1 MRPFFGLRQAM
12 YSLVLASQSPR
23 RRQLLEEAGYA
34 FTVHP
39 LSVSEKLNENMN
51 LHDALLSLSRDKV
64 QSFVTANKSMKGQ
77 MILALSA
84 DTVVVHENQVLGK
97 PRDAAQAKQFLQQL
111 SGKTHSVMTAF
122 CVYNFNT
129 STDVAAIEETKV
141 RFKNLSDDEIDQYI
155 LTGEP
160 FDKAG
165 AYGIQGLAGKFVLET
180 SGSWSNVVGL
190 PMERL
195 QKVLHEC
202 GWNVVRRAT

>member
-1 MRPFFGLRQAM
+1 M

-23 RRQLLEEAGYA
+23 RRQLLEEAGYV
-34 FTVHP
+34 FTAHP

-51 LHDALLSLSRDKV
+51 LHDALLDLSRYKV
-64 QSFVTANKSMKGQ
+64 QSFVTAHNSMKQQ

-84 DTVVVHENQVLGK
+84 DTVVVHDNQVLGK
-97 PRDAAQAKQFLQQL
+97 PRDAEQAKLFLSQL

-129 STDVAAIEETKV
+129 GTDIAALEETKV
-141 RFKNLSDDEIDQYI
+141 RFKNLTEKEIEDYI
-155 LTGEP
+155 ATGEP

-165 AYGIQGLAGKFVLET
+165 AYGIQGLGGKFVLET
-180 SGSWSNVVGL
+180 NGSWSNVVGL

-195 QKVLHEC
+195 EKVLNEC
-202 GWNVVRRAT
+202 GWSVVRRTT

>member
-1 MRPFFGLRQAM
+1 M

-23 RRQLLEEAGYA
+23 RRQLLEEAGFA

-51 LHDALLSLSRDKV
+51 LHDALLDLSRFKA
-64 QSFVTANKSMKGQ
+64 QSFVTANKSLKGQ
-77 MILALSA
+77 KILVLSA
-84 DTVVVHENQVLGK
+84 DTVVVRDQEVLGK
-97 PRDAAQAKQFLQQL
+97 PRDAEQARRFLRQL

-129 STDVAAIEETKV
+129 ETDVVALEETKV
-141 RFKNLSDDEIDQYI
+141 RFKILSDDEIEKYI
-155 LTGEP
+155 ATGEP

-165 AYGIQGLAGKFVLET
+165 AYGIQSLGGKFVLET

-195 QKVLHEC
+195 QKVLDEC
-202 GWNVVRRAT
+202 GWEIVRRTT

>member
-1 MRPFFGLRQAM
+1 M

-23 RRQLLEEAGYA
+23 RRQLLEEAGFA

-39 LSVSEKLNENMN
+39 LSVSEKFNENMN
-51 LHDALLSLSRDKV
+51 LHDALLDLSRFKAH
-64 QSFVTANKSMKGQ
+64 SFVTANKSLKGQ
-77 MILALSA
+77 KILVLSA
-84 DTVVVHENQVLGK
+84 DTVVVLDEQVLGK
-97 PRDAAQAKQFLQQL
+97 PRDAKQARLFLQQL

-129 STDVAAIEETKV
+129 DEDVVALEETKV
-141 RFKNLSDDEIDQYI
+141 RFKILSEDEIEKYI
-155 LTGEP
+155 ATGEP

-165 AYGIQGLAGKFVLET
+165 GYGIQSLGGKFVLET

-195 QKVLHEC
+195 EKVLDEC
-202 GWNVVRRAT
+202 GWEVVRRTT